1 MCCSKFDF
9 VECPNHKL
17 PGEIGNSCQKCLE
30 LKKCV
35 KDFQTHKH
43 TFSCQKKNKLMT
55 IRENEGHGKDDNRR
69 RGHRIN
75 NFVQCRYRFPQFPIN
90 KTKFIL
96 GMPKELTVEETER
109 RKKDLQKIKKYL
121 IRQTLSEDSTN
132 KPTMELTKFNNLKF
146 LEFLYEVGM
155 FSTDKKLEEYSNK
168 EAQ

>member
-1 MCCSKFDF
+1 
-9 VECPNHKL
+9 
-17 PGEIGNSCQKCLE
+17 
-30 LKKCV
+30 
-35 KDFQTHKH
+35 
-43 TFSCQKKNKLMT
+43 MT
-55 IRENEGHGKDDNRR
+55 IKEMEGHGKYDDKR
-69 RGHRIN
+69 RGDRIS

-96 GMPKELTVEETER
+96 GMSKELTVEETER

-121 IRQTLSEDSTN
+121 IRQTLSEDSTI

-168 EAQ
+168 EKKWAYERYIDALSASVRGSGSIFLKTSLQITSTGELWKSIRQTMMYR